1 MTPAR
6 TLSCAVSIVSAVLVL
21 AVDTAAP
28 GQAGSPLYRDAEDE
42 GLMIE
47 PLDLTVGQIDRMEVV
62 TSTGEPVGQV
72 DGVMMDS
79 SGQIVAIR
87 VESGGKEALVL
98 LHEFRVHGS
107 RLITSITGADIQTLG
122 VSDPPD
128 DVDVSGDDS
137 DDSSLQGI
145 ATPTM

>member
-1 MTPAR
+1 MTRAR
-6 TLSCAVSIVSAVLVL
+6 TMSCAVSLVAAVLVL
-21 AVDTAAP
+21 AVGTAEP
-28 GQAGSPLYRDAEDE
+28 GQAGSLQYREAMDK

-47 PLDLTVGQIDRMEVV
+47 PLDLTVGQIDQMEVV
-62 TSTGEPVGQV
+62 TSTGEPVGRV
-72 DGVMMDS
+72 DGVILDS
-79 SGQIVAIR
+79 SGRIVAIR